1 MRWSKSK
8 ETILVLVLAVLVWY
22 RVSRHPFLL
31 WVARGLVLTGLF
43 LPVLA
48 DGIHRV
54 WMKLAEILG
63 AVMSRVLLTVIFFV
77 VFVPLGLI
85 SRLLGKNDLL
95 VAPTGRSF
103 FKVKE
108 QLYTKEDLENPW

>member
-8 ETILVLVLAVLVWY
+8 ETLLVLVLAVLVWY
-22 RVSRHPFLL
+22 RVSRHAFLL
-31 WVARGLVLTGLF
+31 WVAGGLVLIGLF

-54 WMKLAEILG
+54 WMKLAELLG
-63 AVMSRVLLTVIFFV
+63 GITSRVLLTVIFFI

-95 VAPTGRSF
+95 VPPTGRSF
-103 FKVKE
+103 FKVKDH
-108 QLYTKEDLENPW
+108 LYTREDLENPW